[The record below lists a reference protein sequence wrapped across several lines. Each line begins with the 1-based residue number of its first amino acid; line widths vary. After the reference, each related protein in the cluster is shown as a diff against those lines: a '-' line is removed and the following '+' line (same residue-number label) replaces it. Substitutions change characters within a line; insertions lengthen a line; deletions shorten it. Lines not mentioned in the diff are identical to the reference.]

1 MSPRVI
7 KITVLAIVAIVVVI
21 GVRHYFSPGEVV
33 KRKLIAT
40 IEAFEEER
48 LLAVMSGISR
58 SYSDPWG
65 FDYETLAGHLNMTM
79 ETYDDL
85 DVDSLIGKP
94 VVGEDEVRIDI
105 EFILWGRYE
114 GTKGYIIGSITNPCT
129 ATLLWRKETPG
140 WRFASTEELDIPELR
155 EELDSR
161 RLER

>member
-65 FDYETLAGHLNMTM
+65 FDYETGRGGGRGPNRYRVHPLGPLRGHQGLHHRQHHGTVYRLPAVAERDPRLA
-79 ETYDDL
+79 
-85 DVDSLIGKP
+85 I
-94 VVGEDEVRIDI
+94 
-105 EFILWGRYE
+105 
-114 GTKGYIIGSITNPCT
+114 
-129 ATLLWRKETPG
+129 
-140 WRFASTEELDIPELR
+140 RFD
-155 EELDSR
+155 R
-161 RLER
+161 RARHP